1 MAKSKPHLSII
12 IALCS
17 HAIANAQVDEFRKNL
32 YHAKNQTEQVINLK
46 RLCENYYS
54 LPRDSFQKYINW
66 GLSLCKNDQKNSLYF
81 LNYQSNFLEIQNQYE
96 AAVQLSDSIYDIVK
110 KMPDQVDLQVK
121 CLQNKS
127 GYYVYK
133 HQYEKAIEVGLQN
146 VKIAEQSQ
154 NPWMQIEAYITTGFV
169 YMEINKWAEAA
180 NWFGKG
186 IAVAQQP
193 ELHYEKSNL
202 FLNYSSCLNNLGKY
216 NEALKYVNIGLKNAR
231 KFNKFTSMANGL
243 NIRADI
249 YLNTN
254 QLELAGKDL
263 EEATEIRKQ
272 AADTFYLASDLA
284 QYALFLA
291 RVNKTDLGIAKAKEG
306 LQLIKNFKFWEK
318 EKYLYQALAANY
330 EKAGNLKLWAETQNK
345 IMELGDSIHS
355 QATTEAIA
363 LAQTKYETEK
373 KELTIANQSL
383 NLRLRK
389 FYIIALIAAFILAM
403 PIVYFGIKKLRNK
416 QKIKLNLEID
426 KERRRISNDLHD
438 GVGAYASSL
447 FTGIGNLGLQPQH
460 ERIAQLKN
468 TASELIE
475 KLNQTVWVLDT
486 EHISVSDLFDK
497 YKNWFLKIIPN
508 FDGISYEF
516 EDQIKENSVLT
527 PQVSLDLLNMMQE
540 MTNNALK
547 HSNCKNIKCVVKNPV
562 GGILQI
568 EFSDDGQGFDLNK
581 TQTGNGLPNLRKR
594 SDKLEGKLSIES
606 NEYGTCLIFSTS
618 I

>member
-1 MAKSKPHLSII
+1 MAKSKRFISLLVFI
-12 IALCS
+12 CS
-17 HAIANAQVDEFRKNL
+17 ASFADAQVNEFREKL
-32 YHAKNQTEQVINLK
+32 YHSQNQTDQINDLK
-46 RLCENYYS
+46 KLCENYYS

-96 AAVQLSDSIYDIVK
+96 AAVKLSDSIYDIVK
-110 KMPDQVDLQVK
+110 KMPDQVDLQAK

-133 HQYEKAIEVGLQN
+133 HQYEKAIEAGLQN
-146 VKIAEQSQ
+146 VKIAEKNSD
-154 NPWMQIEAYITTGFV
+154 PFLQIEAYITTGFV

-186 IAVAQQP
+186 IQLAMKP
-193 ELHYEKSNL
+193 ELHYEKANL
-202 FLNYSSCLNNLGKY
+202 FLNYSSCLNNLGKHS
-216 NEALKYVNIGLKNAR
+216 EALKYVNIGLKNAR

-330 EKAGNLKLWAETQNK
+330 EKSGNLQLWAQTQTK
-345 IMELGDSIHS
+345 IMELTDSIHS
-355 QATTEAIA
+355 AATTEAIVN
-363 LAQTKYETEK
+363 AQTKYETEK
-373 KELTIANQSL
+373 KELIISNQSL

-389 FYIIALIAAFILAM
+389 FYIIALIAALILAI
-403 PIVYFGIKKLRNK
+403 PILYFGIKKLRNN
-416 QKIKLNLEID
+416 QKIKLNSEID

-447 FTGIGNLGLQPQH
+447 FSGIGNLTSQPDN
-460 ERIAQLKN
+460 ERIVQLKN
-468 TASELIE
+468 TALELIE

-486 EHISVSDLFDK
+486 EHIAVSDLFDK

-508 FDGISYEF
+508 FDGIQYEF
-516 EDQIKENSVLT
+516 EDEIKTNSIIK

-547 HSNCKNIKCVVKNPV
+547 HSNCKNIKCVMRNQNEQ
-562 GGILQI
+562 LQI
-568 EFSDDGQGFDLNK
+568 EFSDDGKGFDLDESKN
-581 TQTGNGLPNLRKR
+581 GNGLNNLRKR
-594 SDKLEGKLSIES
+594 SEKLDGNLRIES
-606 NEYGTCLIFSTS
+606 NETGTRFYFNLS